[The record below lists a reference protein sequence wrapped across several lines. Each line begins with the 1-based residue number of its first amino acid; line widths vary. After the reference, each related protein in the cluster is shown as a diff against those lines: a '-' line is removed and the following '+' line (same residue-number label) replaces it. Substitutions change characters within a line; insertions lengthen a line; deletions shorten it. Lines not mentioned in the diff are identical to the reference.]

1 MIMLRRMTTQ
11 KRIVYQALEALG
23 HASVEVLIEYLRS
36 HNEQISLATIYRNIQ
51 ALLAEQKIKIVKLK
65 GNDVLET
72 VKEDHAHF
80 VCEACGSIEDI
91 FVDQKEVLSKA
102 SKTCI
107 HQIKKCDMAFY
118 GLCQNCTEKGKG
130 KENEVRL

>member
-1 MIMLRRMTTQ
+1 MLRRMTTQ
-11 KRIVYQALEALG
+11 KRIVYQALEELG
-23 HASVEVLIEYLRS
+23 HASVEYLIEYLRN

-80 VCEACGSIEDI
+80 VCERCGSIEDI
-91 FVDQKEVLSKA
+91 FVDQKEVVSKM

-107 HQIKKCDMAFY
+107 HQIKKCDIALY
-118 GLCQNCTEKGKG
+118 GLCQKCTKEMKGERK
-130 KENEVRL
+130 